1 MDLPLVTI
9 PAWTDSGVLPAN
21 DPDDPT
27 SLARS
32 PYNVSL
38 AGLIVRFGF
47 TEERRRLLAGL
58 LDFRAELHQAGL
70 SQGFQW
76 INGSF
81 VERIEN
87 IADRPPNDV
96 DLVTF
101 FHVPRGETIQSLW
114 RSNQELFDPRIVKEK
129 HQTDAYFA
137 PFNPQAPDD
146 IVKQTIYWYSLWSHD
161 RTGLWK
167 GFLEVD
173 LAEVEDLQAR
183 RILESFNEAG
193 GEP

>member
-1 MDLPLVTI
+1 MDLPPITI
-9 PAWTDSGVLPAN
+9 PGWTDGGILPAA

-27 SLARS
+27 SRARS
-32 PYNVSL
+32 PYIVSL
-38 AGLIVRFGF
+38 AALIARFGF
-47 TEERRRLLAGL
+47 TEERRRLLSGL
-58 LDFRAELHQAGL
+58 LDFRAELHRAGL
-70 SQGFQW
+70 LQGFQW

-81 VERIEN
+81 VERIEDT
-87 IADRPPNDV
+87 ADRPPNDV

-101 FHVPRGETIQSLW
+101 FHIPEGETIQSLW
-114 RSNQELFDPRIVKEK
+114 LSNQDLFDPQIVKAR

-137 PFNPQAPDD
+137 PFNPQAPND

-161 RTGLWK
+161 RNGLWK

-173 LAEVEDLQAR
+173 LSQAEDLQAK
-183 RILESFNEAG
+183 RILDSYIESG

>member
-1 MDLPLVTI
+1 MNPPLVTI
-9 PAWTDSGVLPAN
+9 PGWTNSGVLPAN
-21 DPDDPT
+21 DPYDPT
-27 SLARS
+27 SPARS
-32 PYNVSL
+32 RSNVSL
-38 AGLIVRFGF
+38 SALIIRFGF
-47 TEERRRLLAGL
+47 TEERRRLLSGL

-81 VERIEN
+81 VERIED

-101 FHVPRGETIQSLW
+101 FHVPRGETIKSLW
-114 RSNQELFDPRIVKEK
+114 ASNQELFDPRTVKEK

-161 RTGLWK
+161 RNGLWK

-173 LAEVEDLQAR
+173 LDGDEDLRAR
-183 RILESFNEAG
+183 RILDSFNEAG